1 MIKFEHTEV
10 VGWEHAIRRIRNIFG
25 NCEESDSVFLTL
37 DGDYHDIVGN
47 TGPWEGEIDDCNSS
61 LIGEKDHNLIMR
73 LRDSDSGFMQLI
85 IAYVDIT
92 APLSWWQQFPYCTLS
107 SSTTRTL
114 ALDYLSLANL
124 YKVRKDK
131 ECSECDVKFMS
142 WIESLPYSEIIT
154 GKDRQMKKEIDTDE
168 KQYLLKFAIK
178 YDLHIVNTRL
188 LLRALWT
195 SYCIH
200 NSLDSDIDQLRA
212 EIHDLWKVAKSSSWT
227 DDFDEFYVY
236 MNTYFR

>member
-47 TGPWEGEIDDCNSS
+47 TGPWEGEIDDYNSS
-61 LIGEKDHNLIMR
+61 LIGEKDHDLIMR
-73 LRDSDSGFMQLI
+73 LRDSDPGFMQLI

-107 SSTTRTL
+107 SCQTRTL

-131 ECSECDVKFMS
+131 ECSECDVEFMN

-154 GKDRQMKKEIDTDE
+154 GKKKKERTEMDE
-168 KQYLLKFAIK
+168 KQFLLDYAANH
-178 YDLHIVNTRL
+178 DLRVINARL
-188 LLRALWT
+188 RLRALWT
-195 SYCIH
+195 AY
-200 NSLDSDIDQLRA
+200 LLRQNLFFDRKSGMN
-212 EIHDLWKVAKSSSWT
+212 DLWNAAKLTSWT
-227 DDFDEFYVY
+227 DDFDEFQAF
-236 MNTYFR
+236 MNIYFQ

>member
-10 VGWEHAIRRIRNIFG
+10 VGWEHAIRRIRSIFG

-47 TGPWEGEIDDCNSS
+47 TGPWEGEIDDYNSS
-61 LIGEKDHNLIMR
+61 LIGEKDHDLIMR
-73 LRDSDSGFMQLI
+73 LRDSDPGFMQLI

-107 SSTTRTL
+107 SCQTRTL

-131 ECSECDVKFMS
+131 VCYEYNANFIN

-154 GKDRQMKKEIDTDE
+154 GEKKKERTEMDE
-168 KQYLLKFAIK
+168 KQFLLDYAANH
-178 YDLHIVNTRL
+178 DLRVINARL
-188 LLRALWT
+188 RLRALWT
-195 SYCIH
+195 AY
-200 NSLDSDIDQLRA
+200 LLRQNLFFDRKSGMN
-212 EIHDLWKVAKSSSWT
+212 DLWNAAKLTSWT
-227 DDFDEFYVY
+227 DDFDEFQAF
-236 MNTYFR
+236 MNIYFQ

>member
-10 VGWEHAIRRIRNIFG
+10 VGWEHAIRRIRNTLG

-47 TGPWEGEIDDCNSS
+47 TGPWEGKIDDYNSS
-61 LIGEKDHNLIMR
+61 LIGEKDHDLIMR
-73 LRDSDSGFMQLI
+73 LRDSDPSFMQLI

-107 SSTTRTL
+107 SCQTRTL

-131 ECSECDVKFMS
+131 VCYEYNANFIN

-154 GKDRQMKKEIDTDE
+154 GKEKKERTEMDE
-168 KQYLLKFAIK
+168 KQFLLDYAANH
-178 YDLHIVNTRL
+178 DLRVINARL
-188 LLRALWT
+188 RLRALWT
-195 SYCIH
+195 AY
-200 NSLDSDIDQLRA
+200 LLRQNLFFDRKSGMN
-212 EIHDLWKVAKSSSWT
+212 DLWNAAKLTSWT
-227 DDFDEFYVY
+227 DDFDEFQAF
-236 MNTYFR
+236 MNIYFQ